1 MPTRINILN
10 VAGQCIHFI
19 LIFHSLLGQDI
30 SGMEWRFQHR
40 LGATWIWELTCFFN
54 NTYLSHMQKKIQKI
68 VFYKT
73 NTQHKQWFKMIPSS
87 SWDEI

>member
-1 MPTRINILN
+1 
-10 VAGQCIHFI
+10 
-19 LIFHSLLGQDI
+19 
-30 SGMEWRFQHR
+30 
-40 LGATWIWELTCFFN
+40 
-54 NTYLSHMQKKIQKI
+54 MQKKIQKI